1 ALARSGRWADAWID
15 IATIEYRIE
24 EYRDAIKHYEQAM
37 KLGRIDTRRQRDV
50 YLGLARCYA
59 QEKKY
64 KDAQQWLQRAPIS
77 RRQLAELADD
87 PDFREMAAHSKYGKT
102 FGADE
107 D

>member
-1 ALARSGRWADAWID
+1 
-15 IATIEYRIE
+15 
-24 EYRDAIKHYEQAM
+24 M

-59 QEKKY
+59 LEKKY

-77 RRQLAELADD
+77 RRQLAELAED
-87 PDFREMAAHSKYGKT
+87 PDFRDMAAHSKYGKT
-102 FGADE
+102 FGASD